1 MTLIRRFLMVE
12 DNEVDARL
20 LERQLERSP
29 LVDYA
34 LHRAT
39 CMSDALTQLDQ
50 NALDVILLDLN
61 LPDSAGGL
69 STFRQMRAAAGQIP
83 IIVITALENEAIA
96 IQALREGAQEY
107 LVKEDTQPSVLAR
120 VIRYS
125 MERAAHVKT
134 QRRLSEVQSQ
144 FAAAREIQQS
154 LFPKQAPELPG
165 YDVAGWCIPADET
178 GGDYFDFI
186 QFPDGDL
193 GLVVGDVSGHGMG
206 ASLVMTETRSVLR
219 TLASLYTDIN
229 YILTHTNAI
238 LSADIP
244 EHVFITLLFARLDIS
259 DSILTFTGAGQEGVI
274 INNGSVRCH
283 LRSGSLP
290 INIDASY
297 FYAESSS
304 VELISNDIVVMFTDG
319 ITETRADED
328 LFGIEGIVEAVNVH
342 QDGTARQILN
352 HLLDE
357 AHDFSTAESQAD
369 DMTAIVIKC
378 L

>member
-219 TLASLYTDIN
+219 TLASLY
-229 YILTHTNAI
+229 
-238 LSADIP
+238 
-244 EHVFITLLFARLDIS
+244 
-259 DSILTFTGAGQEGVI
+259 
-274 INNGSVRCH
+274 
-283 LRSGSLP
+283 
-290 INIDASY
+290 
-297 FYAESSS
+297 
-304 VELISNDIVVMFTDG
+304 
-319 ITETRADED
+319 
-328 LFGIEGIVEAVNVH
+328 
-342 QDGTARQILN
+342 
-352 HLLDE
+352 
-357 AHDFSTAESQAD
+357 
-369 DMTAIVIKC
+369 
-378 L
+378 